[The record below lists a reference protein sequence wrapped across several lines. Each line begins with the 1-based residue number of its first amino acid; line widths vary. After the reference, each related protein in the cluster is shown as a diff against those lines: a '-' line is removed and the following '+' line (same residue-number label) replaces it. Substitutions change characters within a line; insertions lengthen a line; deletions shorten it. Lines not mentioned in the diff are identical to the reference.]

1 MDILVSQIKEN
12 ATKNNLAEL
21 GDQNQIKTIIFQ
33 ILTFIAKSAQKDQLA
48 LKVSQAVVNSL
59 FATSESPLCR
69 EVLSLLLEKLCS
81 LSLVARKDV
90 VWWLVYALDSRKFNV
105 PVIRSLLEVNL
116 IDATELDNVLVT
128 AMKNKMENS
137 TEFAMKLI
145 QNTVLSDDP
154 ILMRMDFIKTL
165 EHLASSED
173 ENVKKFIKEFEDTK
187 IMPVR
192 KGTKTTRTEKFYLVF
207 TEWVKL
213 LQRVENNDVITTVFI
228 KQLVEKGVIS
238 DTDNLLTFVKS
249 SLELSVSSFKESDPT
264 DEVFI
269 AIDALGSLIIK
280 LLILQDFKDDTRRDY
295 INAIFSVIV
304 LVFAKDHSQEGTTF
318 NERPYFRLFSNILYE
333 WATIRTHNFVRISDS
348 STRQE
353 LIEFDSVFYNT
364 FSGYLHAL
372 QPFAFPGFSFAWVTL
387 LSHRMLLPIM
397 LRLPN
402 KIGWEK
408 LMLLIIDLFKFLDQY
423 TSKHAV
429 SDAVSVVYKEHCVL
443 F

>member
-1 MDILVSQIKEN
+1 MRV
-12 ATKNNLAEL
+12 
-21 GDQNQIKTIIFQ
+21 
-33 ILTFIAKSAQKDQLA
+33 
-48 LKVSQAVVNSL
+48 
-59 FATSESPLCR
+59 LCR

-228 KQLVEKGVIS
+228 KQLVERVLSAILIIYLHLSKV
-238 DTDNLLTFVKS
+238 LLSYQFLHSKKVTRLMRFS
-249 SLELSVSSFKESDPT
+249 SL
-264 DEVFI
+264 
-269 AIDALGSLIIK
+269 
-280 LLILQDFKDDTRRDY
+280 
-295 INAIFSVIV
+295 
-304 LVFAKDHSQEGTTF
+304 
-318 NERPYFRLFSNILYE
+318 
-333 WATIRTHNFVRISDS
+333 
-348 STRQE
+348 
-353 LIEFDSVFYNT
+353 
-364 FSGYLHAL
+364 
-372 QPFAFPGFSFAWVTL
+372 
-387 LSHRMLLPIM
+387 
-397 LRLPN
+397 
-402 KIGWEK
+402 
-408 LMLLIIDLFKFLDQY
+408 LML
-423 TSKHAV
+423 
-429 SDAVSVVYKEHCVL
+429 
-443 F
+443 